1 MDYSKIL
8 TKYYLNHSWS
18 CGDTYDSLEWY
29 DTTIPKPTEEEL
41 ELKYDDLLLDEMREK
56 RNQLLKESDYTA
68 LQTTP
73 NETNGFY
80 IGRLSAIIHL
90 SGCQTDHFQKN
101 QSKNDLKIR
110 ID

>member
-29 DTTIPKPTEEEL
+29 DTTLAKPTEEEL
-41 ELKYDDLLLDEMREK
+41 LLRYDDLLLDEMREK

-68 LQTTP
+68 LPDFPQRDKWILYRQALRDYP
-73 NETNGFY
+73 SIWLPDRPFPE
-80 IGRLSAIIHL
+80 
-90 SGCQTDHFQKN
+90 KPE
-101 QSKNDLKIR
+101 
-110 ID
+110 